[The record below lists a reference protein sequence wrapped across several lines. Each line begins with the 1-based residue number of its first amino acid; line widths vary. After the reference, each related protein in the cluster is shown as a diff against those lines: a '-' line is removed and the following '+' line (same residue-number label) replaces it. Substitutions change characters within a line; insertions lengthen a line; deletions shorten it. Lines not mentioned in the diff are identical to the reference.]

1 PKWIGR
7 WLAPSDGNAWHAAME
22 RAAKERKN
30 LLELLNAAGYE
41 HGPSASLCI
50 DAESGGDIVAFRSGA
65 GDGSYGVYV
74 GHDASRAVA
83 AFVTDFK
90 LLDSEP

>member
-1 PKWIGR
+1 MFNQTAD
-7 WLAPSDGNAWHAAME
+7 LN
-22 RAAKERKN
+22 RATRCRATLKNLSQSAYASAKERKN

-50 DAESGGDIVAFRSGA
+50 DAETGGNLVAFRSGA

-74 GHDASRAVA
+74 GHDASGAV
-83 AFVTDFK
+83 
-90 LLDSEP
+90 